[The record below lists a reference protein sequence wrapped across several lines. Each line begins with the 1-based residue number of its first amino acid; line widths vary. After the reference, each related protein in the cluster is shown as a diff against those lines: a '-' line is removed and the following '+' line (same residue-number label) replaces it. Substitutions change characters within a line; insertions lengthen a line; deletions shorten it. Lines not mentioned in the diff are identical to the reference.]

1 MDKDN
6 FIRESDKISTA
17 LKKVSGSFGKIVCVT
32 DKNKKLL
39 GVLTSGDIR
48 RAILSGHGSNQPI
61 KKIYNKKVSF
71 IFEDELKNKK
81 FNKSIF
87 TDREINQSIFYI
99 PIVDKKKR
107 VKNIL
112 TTERIVELMENK
124 ILKNKKKKNYQKYW
138 L

>member
-32 DKNKKLL
+32 DNNKKLL

-61 KKIYNKKVSF
+61 KEIYNKKVSF
-71 IFEDELKNKK
+71 IFEDELKNLIKV
-81 FNKSIF
+81 FLQIERLTNLFFIF
-87 TDREINQSIFYI
+87 PLLI
-99 PIVDKKKR
+99 KKKE
-107 VKNIL
+107 L
-112 TTERIVELMENK
+112 RIF
-124 ILKNKKKKNYQKYW
+124 
-138 L
+138 